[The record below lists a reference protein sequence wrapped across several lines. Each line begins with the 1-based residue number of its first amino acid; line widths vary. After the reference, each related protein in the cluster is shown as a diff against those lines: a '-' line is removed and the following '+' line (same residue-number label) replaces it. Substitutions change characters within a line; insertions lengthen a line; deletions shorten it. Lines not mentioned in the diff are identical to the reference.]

1 MSIPA
6 SADQLLGVMNRAYMV
21 AAVLTAARGFPYGPD
36 KETAMQYLYLI
47 YEDVEAWQK
56 MPKAEAEKV
65 SGEFFAYTES
75 IKKSCHFVGGNARQ
89 PIRTATTV
97 RVCNGRLTHAGRA
110 AGSGRG
116 QAHHGDPRRCDT

>member
-1 MSIPA
+1 
-6 SADQLLGVMNRAYMV
+6 MV
-21 AAVLTAARGFPYGPD
+21 AAVLTAARRFPYGPD

-75 IKKSCHFVGGNARQ
+75 IRKSGHHVGGNAVQ
-89 PIRTATTV
+89 PTRTAMTV
-97 RVCNGRLTHAGRA
+97 RVRNGRLTHAGRA

-116 QAHHGDPRRCDT
+116 QAHHGDLRRCDT